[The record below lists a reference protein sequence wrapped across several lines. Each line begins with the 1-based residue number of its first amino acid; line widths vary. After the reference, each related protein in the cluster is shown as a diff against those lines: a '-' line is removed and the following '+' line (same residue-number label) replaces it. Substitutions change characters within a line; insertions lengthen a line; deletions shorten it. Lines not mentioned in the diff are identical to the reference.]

1 MSLTL
6 GNKLLS
12 LLLLRLIK
20 FFHLLKIDL
29 QMLTLNLHLEMEM
42 GLEMKMAEDPTVMAG
57 VVDLTVMVEAMAKD
71 LLEMEVVMAVDL
83 KGQLDPLVL
92 VEDRAM
98 EDGARVDQEGQEDPQ
113 EV

>member
-1 MSLTL
+1 
-6 GNKLLS
+6 
-12 LLLLRLIK
+12 
-20 FFHLLKIDL
+20 
-29 QMLTLNLHLEMEM
+29 MLTLNLHLEMEM
-42 GLEMKMAEDPTVMAG
+42 GLEMAEDPTVMAG

>member
-1 MSLTL
+1 
-6 GNKLLS
+6 
-12 LLLLRLIK
+12 
-20 FFHLLKIDL
+20 
-29 QMLTLNLHLEMEM
+29 MLTLNLHLEMEM
-42 GLEMKMAEDPTVMAG
+42 GLGMKMAEDPTVMAG

>member
-1 MSLTL
+1 
-6 GNKLLS
+6 
-12 LLLLRLIK
+12 
-20 FFHLLKIDL
+20 
-29 QMLTLNLHLEMEM
+29 MEM
-42 GLEMKMAEDPTVMAG
+42 SLEMKMAEDPTVMAG

>member
-1 MSLTL
+1 
-6 GNKLLS
+6 
-12 LLLLRLIK
+12 
-20 FFHLLKIDL
+20 
-29 QMLTLNLHLEMEM
+29 MEM
-42 GLEMKMAEDPTVMAG
+42 GLGMKMAEDPTVMAG

>member
-1 MSLTL
+1 
-6 GNKLLS
+6 
-12 LLLLRLIK
+12 
-20 FFHLLKIDL
+20 
-29 QMLTLNLHLEMEM
+29 MEM
-42 GLEMKMAEDPTVMAG
+42 GLEMAEDPTVMAG

>member
-1 MSLTL
+1 
-6 GNKLLS
+6 
-12 LLLLRLIK
+12 
-20 FFHLLKIDL
+20 
-29 QMLTLNLHLEMEM
+29 MEM

>member
-1 MSLTL
+1 
-6 GNKLLS
+6 
-12 LLLLRLIK
+12 
-20 FFHLLKIDL
+20 
-29 QMLTLNLHLEMEM
+29 MLTLNLHLEMEM

>member
-1 MSLTL
+1 
-6 GNKLLS
+6 
-12 LLLLRLIK
+12 
-20 FFHLLKIDL
+20 
-29 QMLTLNLHLEMEM
+29 MEM

-98 EDGARVDQEGQEDPQ
+98 EDGARVGQEDPQ